1 MSSREKYVFYKD
13 RQEWD
18 DVNPIPQDDG
28 DRNIVNIAYS
38 EEFVDAHD
46 YFRASLMKDERS
58 ERTLSLTSDILLFN
72 PANYTAWEYR
82 RRIIEEI
89 SPDLNGE
96 MRFVGGLI
104 EDYSKN
110 YQLWHHRQWVV
121 EKLSQQNQNNSSFIT
136 HLSSEELDFVGS
148 VISDDPKNY
157 HAWQHRR
164 WIVTFFNVPVKTEL
178 AFTEQ
183 TLSSDVYNNSAWNH
197 RYYIVMCDEGLSST
211 VLQREIDFVQRRI
224 SVAPN
229 NESSWNYFYGLLMP
243 IVRGK
248 KHINNSSCKLL
259 VDQNPNT
266 KQNIMSDLQIMQKF
280 AEELVA
286 SDQIAGDCLAPLSF
300 LVEVY
305 ADCLESYFTE
315 KSGST
320 CETHSS
326 FNAVGVTS
334 DDSNNAR
341 SDPKEI
347 FDRAVNLCERLAR
360 EVDRVRANYWQY
372 RARQL
377 MCFAKK
383 VNLIPEITI
392 P

>member
-1 MSSREKYVFYKD
+1 MSNREKYVFYKD
-13 RQEWD
+13 RQEWN
-18 DVNPIPQDDG
+18 DVSPIPQDDG
-28 DRNIVNIAYS
+28 GRNIVNIAYS

-46 YFRASLMKDERS
+46 YFRAVLMKDERS
-58 ERTLSLTSDILLFN
+58 ERTFSLTSDILLFN

-89 SPDLNGE
+89 SPDLNSE
-96 MRFVGGLI
+96 LRFVGGLI

-121 EKLSQQNQNNSSFIT
+121 DKLSKQNQNDSSFLT

-164 WIVTFFNVPVKTEL
+164 WTITFFKVPVEKEL

-183 TLSSDVYNNSAWNH
+183 MLLNDVHNNSAWNH
-197 RYYIVMCDEGLSST
+197 RYYIVLCDEGLSST
-211 VLQREIDFVQRRI
+211 VLQREIDFVQKRI
-224 SVAPN
+224 SFAPN

-243 IVRGK
+243 IVRSGK
-248 KHINNSSCKLL
+248 NVHDLPPKLL
-259 VDQNPNT
+259 GDKNPNIQQIT
-266 KQNIMSDLQIMQKF
+266 SKLQFMQEF
-280 AEELVA
+280 AEELIA
-286 SDQIAGDCLAPLSF
+286 SNQIAGDCLAPLSF

-305 ADCLESYFTE
+305 ADRLESYFTE

-320 CETHSS
+320 THEIHPS
-326 FNAVGVTS
+326 FDNIDSLDNTS
-334 DDSNNAR
+334 YDA
-341 SDPKEI
+341 KEI
-347 FDRAVNLCERLAR
+347 FDRAVSLCKRLAG
-360 EVDRVRANYWQY
+360 EVDRIRANYWQY

-377 MCFAKK
+377 MYFAKK
-383 VNLIPEITI
+383 VNLIPEITL

>member
-28 DRNIVNIAYS
+28 GRNIVNIAYS

-46 YFRASLMKDERS
+46 YFRAALMKDERS
-58 ERTLSLTSDILLFN
+58 ERTFSLTSDILLFN

-110 YQLWHHRQWVV
+110 YQ
-121 EKLSQQNQNNSSFIT
+121 
-136 HLSSEELDFVGS
+136 
-148 VISDDPKNY
+148 
-157 HAWQHRR
+157 
-164 WIVTFFNVPVKTEL
+164 
-178 AFTEQ
+178 
-183 TLSSDVYNNSAWNH
+183 
-197 RYYIVMCDEGLSST
+197 
-211 VLQREIDFVQRRI
+211 EIDFVQRRI
-224 SVAPN
+224 SFAPN

-248 KHINNSSCKLL
+248 KHIHNSSCKLL
-259 VDQNPNT
+259 VDQNSNI

-326 FNAVGVTS
+326 LNAVGVTS
-334 DDSNNAR
+334 DDSNNAS